1 MKSFLQQIEESFES
15 LNEKDWDGDGKQ
27 EKPEQEYMG
36 VKDRAIKKAMNNDQ
50 PECDSCHGAGC
61 KRCKNTGMKPE
72 YQNIKQCTKCEGKG
86 CLHCDYKGYHE
97 ELEEISTSAGAGSY
111 MTKNAFAKT
120 TDKDTAEQLGYKVVE
135 SINTPPSY
143 QPEKY
148 QRPESQEEE
157 WMDKFAF
164 AEDESD
170 WQNKKVTKYPSVPL
184 TDTPS
189 QTPKLTEAMDRKY
202 EQLIEGYRS
211 FAFGNAKQ
219 SPEQRVNESIKE
231 VAKKLKEIEET
242 IRYTSR
248 LKTESG
254 IAHGGLKES
263 SKNALNKISERL
275 IKISER
281 IRSLGE

>member
-1 MKSFLQQIEESFES
+1 MKSLLEQIEEGFYE
-15 LNEKDWDGDGKQ
+15 LE
-27 EKPEQEYMG
+27 ETLE
-36 VKDRAIKKAMNNDQ
+36 NND
-50 PECDSCHGAGC
+50 
-61 KRCKNTGMKPE
+61 
-72 YQNIKQCTKCEGKG
+72 
-86 CLHCDYKGYHE
+86 

-111 MTKNAFAKT
+111 MTPNAFGK
-120 TDKDTAEQLGYKVVE
+120 KVNRRTAEQLGYKVVE
-135 SINTPPSY
+135 SINMPSTYKPEEY
-143 QPEKY
+143 QH
-148 QRPESQEEE
+148 PESEEEE

-164 AEDESD
+164 AENEDD
-170 WQNKKVTKYPSVPL
+170 WLGKKVTKYPSVPL
-184 TDTPS
+184 IGTPS
-189 QTPKLTEAMDRKY
+189 QTSKITEAMDAKY

-211 FAFGNAKQ
+211 FASGNSKI
-219 SPEQRVNESIKE
+219 SPEQRVNQSIKE
-231 VAKKLKEIEET
+231 VAHKLKEIEET

>member
-1 MKSFLQQIEESFES
+1 MKSLLEQIEEGFYE
-15 LNEKDWDGDGKQ
+15 LE
-27 EKPEQEYMG
+27 ETLE
-36 VKDRAIKKAMNNDQ
+36 NND
-50 PECDSCHGAGC
+50 
-61 KRCKNTGMKPE
+61 
-72 YQNIKQCTKCEGKG
+72 
-86 CLHCDYKGYHE
+86 

-111 MTKNAFAKT
+111 MTPNAFGK
-120 TDKDTAEQLGYKVVE
+120 KVNRRTAEQLGYKVVE
-135 SINTPPSY
+135 SINTPPTYKPEEY
-143 QPEKY
+143 QH
-148 QRPESQEEE
+148 PESEEEE

-164 AEDESD
+164 AEDETD
-170 WQNKKVTKYPSVPL
+170 WQGKKITKYPSVPL
-184 TDTPS
+184 T
-189 QTPKLTEAMDRKY
+189 EAMDAKY

-211 FAFGNAKQ
+211 FASGNSKI
-219 SPEQRVNESIKE
+219 SPEQRVNQSIKE
-231 VAKKLKEIEET
+231 VAHKLKEIEET

>member
-1 MKSFLQQIEESFES
+1 MKSFLRQIEESFET

-27 EKPEQEYMG
+27 ETPSQEYLG
-36 VKDRAIKKAMNNDQ
+36 VKDKAIKQATR
-50 PECDSCHGAGC
+50 SHH
-61 KRCKNTGMKPE
+61 
-72 YQNIKQCTKCEGKG
+72 QNKEQCVKCEGEG

-97 ELEEISTSAGAGSY
+97 DLEEISTSAGAGSY
-111 MTKNAFAKT
+111 MTPKAFGNA
-120 TDKDTAEQLGYKVVE
+120 DDDTVETLGYKRVKE
-135 SINTPPSY
+135 GINTPPTY
-143 QPEKY
+143 KPGEY

-164 AEDESD
+164 AENEVD
-170 WQNKKVTKYPSVPL
+170 WQGKKVTKYPSIPL

-189 QTPKLTEAMDRKY
+189 QTPKLTEAMDRRY

-219 SPEQRVNESIKE
+219 TPEQRVNDSIKQ
-231 VAKKLKEIEET
+231 VAQKLKEIEET

-263 SKNALNKISERL
+263 SKKALNKISERL